1 MAFEGDPHL
10 AKDFLSWIRGQRL
23 PADTV
28 TAVEL
33 MEILEA
39 AQAAAPAI
47 RFLDEVMAQELSEGG
62 QIQLPEGGG
71 C

>member
-1 MAFEGDPHL
+1 MAFEGDPHV

-39 AQAAAPAI
+39 QAAAPAI
-47 RFLDEVMAQELSEGG
+47 RFLDEAMAQLSEG
-62 QIQLPEGGG
+62 QIQPEGG